1 MQRIRQLGLLLATV
15 MSVFVLAAMPVAAD
29 QGSDSGS
36 GSGSSDT
43 TSSTSGDSSS
53 TTTTDATETTT
64 ETEVETPEVHAR
76 VDSLQNE
83 AKDLL
88 KTKRDDHAQR
98 STEER
103 QKACEAR
110 ATNINTRV
118 GDYSAAAQRHL
129 NVFTSILTK
138 VQNFYTS
145 KNLNVSTYASLLA
158 TAQAKQT
165 DAQTAVD
172 ALKALD
178 TKIDCTQTDPAQTV
192 AAMKQAVADARTA
205 LQAYRTAIKNLIV
218 AIQGASSAQDKTDTT
233 TGGNQ

>member
-1 MQRIRQLGLLLATV
+1 MQRIRQVGLLLAAV
-15 MSVFVLAAMPVAAD
+15 MSVFVLAAMPVAAE
-29 QGSDSGS
+29 GSDSGS
-36 GSGSSDT
+36 SSSDT
-43 TSSTSGDSSS
+43 STSTSGDSSS
-53 TTTTDATETTT
+53 TTTTDKT

-76 VDSLQNE
+76 VDSLKTE

-88 KTKRDDHAQR
+88 KTKRDDHTQR
-98 STEER
+98 STEAR
-103 QKACEAR
+103 QKACEAQ
-110 ATNINTRV
+110 ANNINTRV
-118 GDYSAAAQRHL
+118 SDYSAAAQRHL

-138 VQNFYTS
+138 VQNFYTT
-145 KNLNVSTYASLLA
+145 KNLNVSTYPALLA
-158 TAQAKQT
+158 TAQAKQA

-205 LQAYRTAIKNLIV
+205 LQAYREAIKNVIV
-218 AIQGASSAQDKTDTT
+218 ALQGASSAQSTTQST

>member
-1 MQRIRQLGLLLATV
+1 MQRIRQMGLLVAAVL
-15 MSVFVLAAMPVAAD
+15 SVFVLATMPVAAD
-29 QGSDSGS
+29 HGSDST
-36 GSGSSDT
+36 SGSSDT
-43 TSSTSGDSSS
+43 TTSTSGDSSS
-53 TTTTDATETTT
+53 TTTNDSTETTT

-76 VDSLQNE
+76 VDSLKNE

-98 STEER
+98 TTEER
-103 QKACEAR
+103 QKACEAQ
-110 ATNINTRV
+110 ANNINTRV
-118 GDYSAAAQRHL
+118 SDYSAAAQRHL

-138 VQNFYTS
+138 VQNFYTT
-145 KNLNVSTYASLLA
+145 KNLNVSTYSALLA
-158 TAQAKQT
+158 TAQAKQA

-205 LQAYRTAIKNLIV
+205 LQAYRTAIKNVIV
-218 AIQGASSAQDKTDTT
+218 ALQGASSAQDKTQST